1 MVKRKM
7 LIAII
12 TAVAV
17 FGAACTSDAAEP
29 TTTVPATTIPTEIP
43 DLEFGSGDV
52 PFTVPAGFPVPDSA
66 VVGSTMID
74 GVNGRTE
81 MNINFPATV
90 EEVVDFYEINLP
102 ARGFVVILS
111 KGTETEWNISHEKDG
126 TEGVIRLIQ
135 QGASVSAGTFSFDH
149 S

>member
-1 MVKRKM
+1 MVKRKI

-12 TAVAV
+12 AGVAV
-17 FGAACTSDAAEP
+17 FGAACTSDAAEL
-29 TTTVPATTIPTEIP
+29 TTTSSTPVEIP

-74 GVNGRTE
+74 GQNGRTE
-81 MNINFPATV
+81 MNINFPAKV
-90 EEVVDFYEINLP
+90 EEVVAFYETNLP
-102 ARGFVVILS
+102 VRGFVVVVS
-111 KGTETEWNISHEKDG
+111 KGTETEWEISHEKDG
-126 TEGVIRLIQ
+126 AEGVIRLIHK
-135 QGASVSAGTFSFDH
+135 GSGLSTGTFSFDH

>member
-12 TAVAV
+12 AAVAV
-17 FGAACTSDAAEP
+17 FGAACTSDAVDP
-29 TTTVPATTIPTEIP
+29 TTTVPATTIPAEIP

-52 PFTVPAGFPVPDSA
+52 PFTVPAGFPVPESA

-111 KGTETEWNISHEKDG
+111 KGTETEWSITHDKDG
-126 TEGVIRLIQ
+126 TEGVIRLIL
-135 QGASVSAGTFSFDH
+135 QGSNLSAGTFSFDH